1 MKKLNIFIAVAL
13 VAAFTF
19 TSCDSNKAKTP
30 TLKTQLDSLN
40 YAFGLANGAGIKDS
54 YIKGDSAELKIKAL
68 LAGLKDGSKGEVV
81 KENAEI
87 VELGTQIGTS
97 LKAQEKAG
105 LLGDSTLKVDINLIK
120 QGLING
126 LKRSNIQMTAK
137 DAQTYLNTTMQA
149 LQSKK
154 MEAQFGPNKKAGE
167 KFLAENGKKPGVI
180 TTASGLQY
188 EIIKKGTGPIPTATN
203 KVKVNYHGTLIDGTV
218 FDSSVERKEPVVFPV
233 NQVIKGWTEALQL
246 MPVGS
251 KFKLYVPQQLAYGN
265 GGQGKIQPFSMLI
278 FEVELLSIEKD
289 TPAPAGG
296 QQLTPEQMQQ
306 LQQQMQQQQQQQRR

>member
-13 VAAFTF
+13 VAAFTL

-30 TLKTQLDSLN
+30 TLKTQIDSLN
-40 YAFGLANGAGIKDS
+40 YAFGLANGAGIKDN
-54 YIKGDSAELKIKAL
+54 YIKGDSAELKIKSL
-68 LAGLKDGSKGEVV
+68 LAGLKDGSKGEAV
-81 KENAEI
+81 KEHAEI
-87 VELGTQIGTS
+87 IQLGTQIGSS
-97 LKAQEKAG
+97 LKEQEKSG
-105 LLGDSTLKVDINLIK
+105 LLRDSTLKVDMNLIK

-126 LKRSNIQMTAK
+126 LRRSNVQMTAK

-188 EIIKKGTGPIPTATN
+188 EIVKKGTGPLPTATN
-203 KVKVNYHGTLIDGTV
+203 KVKVHYHGTLLDGTV

-306 LQQQMQQQQQQQRR
+306 LQQQMQQQQQQRR